1 MGIASVEKTPL
12 EIALFEAST
21 PAHDP
26 DIASYLAWIS
36 ALLGVKS
43 KNPDTPN
50 SELEVWYK
58 AGVEVAGIGVLP
70 SAFKYPCQCACI

>member
-1 MGIASVEKTPL
+1 VEKTPL

-26 DIASYLAWIS
+26 DIASYRAWTS
-36 ALLGVKS
+36 GLLGDKS

-50 SELEVWYK
+50 SELDVKYG
-58 AGVEVAGIGVLP
+58 AGAVV
-70 SAFKYPCQCACI
+70 